1 MRFRTGHR
9 RTSVNGSS
17 GIARGRIGRTDV
29 AYWLDDGWHSW
40 PEVVRAGTAAAGLY
54 ARCGC
59 YIAGNIERLRDA
71 VVPVEVA
78 RMFGTPEWIQR
89 LVDVGLWRTEEAG
102 YRDMKYFPLNPTVEK
117 VEQRKRQ
124 AADRQARY
132 RKTRQSRGS
141 NASRN
146 GVSTLPPA
154 PLKGGGLVE
163 PHPYPT
169 GAHECDRCT
178 LPPQHSVHR
187 LVGGPS

>member
-1 MRFRTGHR
+1 M
-9 RTSVNGSS
+9 
-17 GIARGRIGRTDV
+17 
-29 AYWLDDGWHSW
+29 AYWLDDGWDSW

-59 YIAGNIERLRDA
+59 YIAKNIEALRDA
-71 VVPVEVA
+71 VVPFEVA
-78 RMFGTPEWIQR
+78 RMYGTPEWIQR

-102 YRDMKYFPLNPTVEK
+102 YRDMRHFPLNPTAEK
-117 VEQRKRQ
+117 VEQRKRL

-146 GVSTLPPA
+146 GKPTLPPT

-163 PHPYPT
+163 PHPFPE
-169 GAHECDRCT
+169 GKHECDRCNW
-178 LPPQHSVHR
+178 PPQHAVHR
-187 LVGGPS
+187 FGGPS